1 VPDPVE
7 RFRKLTGSPSPRDL
21 TEPSRKPVPPREWA
35 LVALLLITV
44 LWLIFSL
51 GGVRLWGEMTAL
63 FLSIA
68 TLFLLPRW
76 KNGELEAIRPPVYSL
91 LRLPL
96 FWFGFG
102 LYAYMSIQSWNLAWD
117 WTVIPD
123 GRPRLIST
131 APLVSWL
138 PTGLESPF
146 DESNPLRSMVYF
158 AIPWLA
164 CSAAWAGLS
173 TRRSVS
179 VLLHGLAFAGI
190 AFAFIALRQHFL
202 GSERILGIFETVPS
216 RQGSDFPFYGTL
228 INGNH
233 AAFYLIL
240 ANGLC
245 LGLFLSSWH
254 QAIIRF
260 RSGGGAWMLYLGFAF
275 LTSFAVLIAQARAAI
290 IFLVLQWIIFL
301 IICSFFFIRHFGA
314 RGTAFPVAVVILFL
328 SVTGIFIG
336 NPAIFE
342 RQKQE
347 WTRTFDLVENPE
359 MEARYYMM
367 QITWDMIGDKPWY
380 GHGAGG
386 FRYLHF
392 PYKAAYP
399 EFVTERPRWLPNP
412 ITGKREKRT
421 YTVWF
426 QNAHVDLLE
435 YVVEWGIIG
444 CLFPAGAI
452 LWLLGKAVQHGRAVD
467 AGVVTIL
474 ASAAIIF
481 LGAAVEFHFRVPLVL
496 FTWCLSL
503 TATLRFVEL
512 RAR

>member
-1 VPDPVE
+1 M
-7 RFRKLTGSPSPRDL
+7 
-21 TEPSRKPVPPREWA
+21 EPSRHPVPPREWA
-35 LVALLLITV
+35 LVGLLLLNIF
-44 LWLIFSL
+44 WLMFSL

-63 FLSIA
+63 FLAIC

-76 KNGELEAIRPPVYSL
+76 NRGELAGVRPPVYVL

-123 GRPRLIST
+123 GRPRLISQT
-131 APLVSWL
+131 PPVPWL
-138 PTGLESPF
+138 PSGLESPF
-146 DESNPLRSMVYF
+146 DESNPLRYMGYF
-158 AIPWLA
+158 AIPWIA
-164 CSAAWAGLS
+164 CSVAWAGLS
-173 TRRSVS
+173 TRRSVAF
-179 VLLHGLAFAGI
+179 LLHGLAFAGI
-190 AFAFIALRQHFL
+190 AFAVVALRQHFL
-202 GSERILGIFETVPS
+202 GSEKILGIFETVPS
-216 RQGSDFPFYGTL
+216 RRGSDFPFWGTL

-233 AAFYLIL
+233 GAFYLIL

-254 QAIIRF
+254 NAIIRF

-275 LTSFAVLIAQARAAI
+275 LTSFAVLMAQARAAI
-290 IFLVLQWIIFL
+290 IFLVLQWLIFL
-301 IICSFFFIRHFGA
+301 VICSVFFIRRFGV
-314 RGTAFPVAVVILFL
+314 RGTAFPITVVLLFL
-328 SVTGIFIG
+328 SIAGIFIG
-336 NPAIFE
+336 NPAVFE

-347 WTRTFDLVENPE
+347 WVRTFDLVENPE

-367 QITWDMIGDKPWY
+367 QITWDMIEDKPWY

-399 EFVTERPRWLPNP
+399 EFVTERPKWLPNP

-421 YTVWF
+421 HTIWF

-444 CLFPAGAI
+444 CLFPVAAI
-452 LWLLGKAVQHGRAVD
+452 LWLLFKAMWNTRALD
-467 AGVVTIL
+467 AGLLTIL
-474 ASAAIIF
+474 ASVGVVF
-481 LGAAVEFHFRVPLVL
+481 LGAAVEFHFRIPLVL
-496 FTWCLSL
+496 LAWCLAF
-503 TATLRFVEL
+503 TATVRLIEL